1 MKDET
6 HTLFVFY
13 FFYFFK
19 EATSLKSKL
28 MWLEQQPII
37 KTVWALSHDVMELKY
52 CLLYSHDQP
61 AFADLIIF

>member
-37 KTVWALSHDVMELKY
+37 KTVWHYHMM
-52 CLLYSHDQP
+52 
-61 AFADLIIF
+61 